1 MIEHADIAGAV
12 AYRLAI
18 HLHLSRRQQQ
28 AGLSMAAMRQ
38 VGEEA
43 VEAHQL
49 SGDESPRAQRAQ
61 RQALFR
67 ASLGIRWRASGALM
81 ALKHQQ
87 GCSAPCGWHWSTG
100 LGG

>member
-1 MIEHADIAGAV
+1 MIEHSDIAGAV

-28 AGLSMAAMRQ
+28 AGLPMAA
-38 VGEEA
+38 VGLVGKEA

-49 SGDESPRAQRAQ
+49 SEDDSPRAQRAQ

-67 ASLGIRWRASGALM
+67 ASLGIRWRASGAMM

-87 GCSAPCGWHWSTG
+87 G
-100 LGG
+100 